1 MSYDKRYSSWKNDPI
16 SFWEEK
22 AKNID
27 WVKPWKKT
35 LEEKESL
42 SWSWFNG
49 GSLNTCYNCI
59 DRHIKRGKGDKVAII
74 FDSPITNYKN
84 KITYN
89 ELYLEVSSLAAS
101 LENQGVT
108 KGDRVI
114 LYMPMIPEVI
124 VSMLACARIGA
135 IHSVVFG
142 GFASKELASRVEDVT
157 PKVIISASC
166 GLEPNKIIDYKKILD
181 ESIAISN
188 HKPLTQIIYQRKEK
202 ECLLNMPGDISWNDF
217 IDQKKSID
225 CLPVDSNDPL
235 YILHTSG
242 TTGTPKGIV
251 RTNGGHAVALY
262 NSMKMTYD
270 ITENDVFWAASD
282 VGWIVGHSYIV
293 YAPLLIGC
301 TTVLYE
307 GKPVGTPDSGQ
318 FWRVISEYNVSS
330 MFTAPTAIRAIKK
343 EDPYGNKLKKY
354 DLSSLKYIFLAG
366 ERADPES
373 IKWTMDMTKKPVI
386 DHWWQTETGW
396 SIAGNFPE
404 YGIFD
409 ILYGST
415 GKSAPG
421 YSVEVLNEE
430 GEAVPFENMGNL
442 VIKLPLPP
450 GCSSEIWNDKNRF
463 YETYL
468 KKYKGYYN
476 TSDAGVIDKD
486 GYIYVMSRTDDII
499 NCAGHRLSTGSIEE
513 ILTSH
518 SDIAECA
525 VVGLKD
531 TLKGEVPVGLIILNN
546 DYTKLEKDIIKDTV
560 SLVREKLGPVA
571 SYKKTFIVKNLPK
584 TRSGKI
590 LRSTIARILNK
601 ENYDVPPTIEDK
613 SALEYLESIKNVIY
627 LEP

>member
-1 MSYDKRYSSWKNDPI
+1 MSYDKNYSNWKNDPI

-27 WVKPWKKT
+27 WFKPWEKT
-35 LEEKESL
+35 LEEKESS
-42 SWSWFNG
+42 SWSWFTG

-89 ELYLEVSSLAAS
+89 ELYLKVSSLAAS

-142 GFASKELASRVEDVT
+142 GFASKELASRIEDVT

-181 ESIAISN
+181 ESIAISK

-217 IDQKKSID
+217 IDQAKSID

-251 RTNGGHAVALY
+251 RTNGGHAVALF

-282 VGWIVGHSYIV
+282 VGWVVGHSYIV

-307 GKPVGTPDSGQ
+307 GKPVGTPDAGQ

-343 EDPYGNKLKKY
+343 EDPDGNKLKKY

-415 GKSAPG
+415 GKPAPG

-430 GEAVPFENMGNL
+430 GKAVPFENMGNL

-450 GCSSEIWNDKNRF
+450 GCSSEIWNDKSRF
-463 YETYL
+463 YEAYL

-476 TSDAGVIDKD
+476 TSDAGVIDKN
-486 GYIYVMSRTDDII
+486 GYISVMSRTDDII

-601 ENYDVPPTIEDK
+601 ESYDVPPTIEDK
-613 SALEYLESIKNVIY
+613 SALEYLESIKNIIY

>member
-1 MSYDKRYSSWKNDPI
+1 MSYDKNYLIWKKNPI

-27 WVKPWKKT
+27 WIQPWSKT
-35 LEEKESL
+35 LEEKNS
-42 SWSWFNG
+42 SAWSWFNG

-59 DRHIKRGKGDKVAII
+59 DRHIKRGRGDKTAII

-89 ELYLEVSSLAAS
+89 ELHLKVSALAAS
-101 LENQGVT
+101 LKDQGVI

-142 GFASKELASRVEDVT
+142 GFASKELASRIEDVT
-157 PKVIISASC
+157 PKIIISASC
-166 GLEPNKIIDYKKILD
+166 GLEPNRVIDYKKILD
-181 ESIAISN
+181 ESIALSM
-188 HKPLTQIIYQRKEK
+188 HKPLKQIIYQRREK
-202 ECLLNMPGDISWNDF
+202 ECLLNMPGDISWNNFVDP
-217 IDQKKSID
+217 KKSID
-225 CLPVDSNDPL
+225 CVPVDSNDPL

-251 RTNGGHAVALY
+251 RTNGGHAVALF

-270 ITENDVFWAASD
+270 ITEDDVFWAASD
-282 VGWIVGHSYIV
+282 VGWVVGHSYIV

-301 TTVLYE
+301 STVLYE
-307 GKPVGTPDSGQ
+307 GKPVGTPDAGQ
-318 FWRVISEYNVSS
+318 FWRVIAEYNVSS

-343 EDPYGNKLKKY
+343 EDPDGSQLKKY
-354 DLSSLKYIFLAG
+354 NLSNLKYIFLAG
-366 ERADPES
+366 ERADPET

-404 YGIFD
+404 YGLFD

-415 GKSAPG
+415 GKQAPG
-421 YSVEVLNEE
+421 YSVVVLNEE
-430 GEAVPFENMGNL
+430 GQQVFEETMGNL
-442 VIKLPLPP
+442 AIKLPLPP
-450 GCSSEIWNDKNRF
+450 GCSSEIWNDKSRF
-463 YETYL
+463 YDAYL

-476 TSDAGVIDKD
+476 TSDAGIIDKN
-486 GYIYVMSRTDDII
+486 GYISVMSRTDDII

-518 SDIAECA
+518 EDIAECA
-525 VVGLKD
+525 VIGLKD
-531 TLKGEVPVGLIILNN
+531 NLKGEVPIGLIILNN
-546 DYTKLEKDIIKDTV
+546 SYTKLEEEIIKDSV

-571 SYKKTFIVKNLPK
+571 SYKQTFIIKNLPK

-590 LRSTIARILNK
+590 LRSTIAKILNK
-601 ENYDVPPTIEDK
+601 ESYDVPPTIEDK
-613 SALEYLESIKNVIY
+613 SALDYLENIKKSIYLES
-627 LEP
+627 

>member
-1 MSYDKRYSSWKNDPI
+1 MSYDKNYSGWKNDPV
-16 SFWEEK
+16 SFWEQK

-27 WVKPWKKT
+27 WFKPWKKT
-35 LEEKESL
+35 LEEKESY
-42 SWSWFNG
+42 SWSWFTG

-59 DRHIKRGKGDKVAII
+59 DRHIKKGKGDKVAII

-89 ELYLEVSSLAAS
+89 ELYLKVSSLAAS

-142 GFASKELASRVEDVT
+142 GFASKELASRIEDVT
-157 PKVIISASC
+157 PKVIVSASC

-217 IDQKKSID
+217 INQKKSID

-251 RTNGGHAVALY
+251 RTNGGHAVALF

-282 VGWIVGHSYIV
+282 VGWVVGHSYIV

-307 GKPVGTPDSGQ
+307 GKPVGTPDAGQ
-318 FWRVISEYNVSS
+318 FWRVISEYNVST

-415 GKSAPG
+415 GKPAPG

-430 GEAVPFENMGNL
+430 GEAVPLGNMGNL

-450 GCSSEIWNDKNRF
+450 GCSSEIWNDKSRF
-463 YETYL
+463 YEAYL

-476 TSDAGVIDKD
+476 TSDAGVIDKN
-486 GYIYVMSRTDDII
+486 GYISVMSRTDDII

-531 TLKGEVPVGLIILNN
+531 TLKGEVPIGLIILNN
-546 DYTKLEKDIIKDTV
+546 DYTKSEKDIIKDTV

-590 LRSTIARILNK
+590 LRSTIARILNR
-601 ENYDVPPTIEDK
+601 ESYDIPPTIEDK
-613 SALEYLESIKNVIY
+613 SALEYLENIKNVIY
-627 LEP
+627 